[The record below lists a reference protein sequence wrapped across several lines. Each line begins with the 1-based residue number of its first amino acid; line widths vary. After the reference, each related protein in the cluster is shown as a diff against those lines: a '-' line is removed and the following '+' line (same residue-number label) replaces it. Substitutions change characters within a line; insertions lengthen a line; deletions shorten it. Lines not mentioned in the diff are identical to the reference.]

1 MKLDEIMPQGQGL
14 HFQHQNRMGGGAV
27 HRCVPAFTS
36 ISLYF
41 HGEQRSG
48 DTLELREVGGRLCWA
63 HGIATSF

>member
-1 MKLDEIMPQGQGL
+1 MELDEIMPQGQGF
-14 HFQHQNRMGGGAV
+14 HFQHQNRMGGGV

-48 DTLELREVGGRLCWA
+48 GTLELREVGGRLCWA